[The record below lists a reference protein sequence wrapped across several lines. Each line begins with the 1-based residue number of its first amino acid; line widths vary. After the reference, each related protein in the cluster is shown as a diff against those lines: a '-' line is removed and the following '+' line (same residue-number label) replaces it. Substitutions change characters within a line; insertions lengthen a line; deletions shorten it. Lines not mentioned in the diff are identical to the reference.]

1 MGLANI
7 SGVHMLSFAELMLE
21 NFRKQLISLNKQK
34 LKQELESDDDSLER
48 CEFQDLRAP
57 MRMQSMHSRPSTV
70 APR

>member
-7 SGVHMLSFAELMLE
+7 SGVHMLSFAELMFKKL
-21 NFRKQLISLNKQK
+21 RQQLIRLNKQK
-34 LKQELESDDDSLER
+34 LKHELESDDDSLER